1 VRYLIIL
8 FAFLMPIL
16 ATPAFAEAS
25 DIGAVSRSVVRIAV
39 FSSEDGERKFI
50 GHGSGVV
57 VAPDKIVTNA
67 HVVEAANYDGTLTF
81 SIIPSEGS
89 KSYEARLIKWSP
101 NNDLALLQLSGGAR
115 MPVASLYTG
124 TVDDGADM
132 FAIGYPAN
140 VDVALEESETDM
152 LHPQTPVK
160 TRGAVSAGRSSKSFD
175 SLLHTAPIAPGS
187 SGGPLVD
194 ACGRVVGINSFGSNA
209 SEGGGAEFYFA
220 VSVREVAAFL
230 RAQNVSFIAATGECR
245 SVAELTRAEAEREAA
260 ERAKI
265 EAENRVSSEL
275 RSSTEGKIRREAELD
290 IITSRENRIMLA
302 ALMLVLALGAGGV
315 GFILHERE
323 QRNPSIGAAMSGMAL
338 LLGALMVFL
347 SRPSFDQVEERVRAA
362 LTKQAGNAGPKT
374 AASTNINGKKSCVI
388 QLDRSKVTVSSTAD
402 VDFDWTREGCVNRRT
417 QYVENAG
424 KWSRSFVP
432 GQEAQV
438 SMISY
443 APDTKIYRI
452 ERYQLGIDEI
462 AKVREARNRYDVK
475 GCTAD
480 PAAQEKISNMNNAV
494 REVLPAQPNEM
505 LVFSCSD
512 QR

>member
-1 VRYLIIL
+1 VRLILIL
-8 FAFLMPIL
+8 FAFLMPVL
-16 ATPAFAEAS
+16 AAPAFAEAS

-81 SIIPSEGS
+81 TIIPSEGS
-89 KSYEARLIKWSP
+89 KSYEAKLVKWSP

-124 TVDDGADM
+124 AVGDGVDV

-140 VDVALEESETDM
+140 VDAALEESEADT
-152 LHPQTPVK
+152 LRPQTPVK

-220 VSVREVAAFL
+220 VSMREVAAFL

-290 IITSRENRIMLA
+290 IITSRENRIMMTTL
-302 ALMLVLALGAGGV
+302 LLILALGLGGASFILFERERSRESKGAGVAGGV
-315 GFILHERE
+315 LVI
-323 QRNPSIGAAMSGMAL
+323 IAL
-338 LLGALMVFL
+338 IVFL
-347 SRPSFDQVEERVRAA
+347 TRPSFDQVEERVRAA
-362 LTKQAGNAGPKT
+362 MSKQASKT
-374 AASTNINGKKSCVI
+374 QQKPATPRNVNGKKSCVI

-402 VDFDWTREGCVNRRT
+402 VDFDWTSDGCVNRRT
-417 QYVENAG
+417 QYVENGG

-443 APDTKIYRI
+443 APDTKTYRI
-452 ERYQLGIDEI
+452 ERYLLGIEAI
-462 AKVREARNRYDVK
+462 EKVREARNRYDVK

-480 PAAQEKISNMNNAV
+480 PAMQEKIVNMNNAV

-505 LVFSCSD
+505 LVFSCTD
-512 QR
+512 KR

>member
-8 FAFLMPIL
+8 FAFLMPVL

-81 SIIPSEGS
+81 TIIPSEGS

-124 TVDDGADM
+124 VVGDGADV

-140 VDVALEESETDM
+140 VDVALEESEIDT
-152 LHPQTPVK
+152 LRPQTPVK
-160 TRGAVSAGRSSKSFD
+160 TRGAVSVGRSSKSFD

-245 SVAELTRAEAEREAA
+245 SVAELTRAEAEREAEA
-260 ERAKI
+260 RAKI
-265 EAENRVSSEL
+265 EEENRVSSEL

-290 IITSRENRIMLA
+290 IITSRENRIMMA
-302 ALMLVLALGAGGV
+302 AFMLVLALGLGGTA
-315 GFILHERE
+315 FILFERDKNNE
-323 QRNPSIGAAMSGMAL
+323 CKGTGIASSAL
-338 LLGALMVFL
+338 LLGAIIVFL
-347 SRPSFDQVEERVRAA
+347 TRPSFDQIEERVNATLA
-362 LTKQAGNAGPKT
+362 KQADKAGPKSV
-374 AASTNINGKKSCVI
+374 ASNNINGKKSCVI

-402 VDFDWTREGCVNRRT
+402 VNFDWTSDGCVNRRT
-417 QYVENAG
+417 QYVENGG

-432 GQEAQV
+432 GQETQV

-443 APDTKIYRI
+443 APDTKTYRI
-452 ERYQLGIDEI
+452 ERYLLGIDAI

-494 REVLPAQPNEM
+494 QEVLPAQPNEM

-512 QR
+512 NK